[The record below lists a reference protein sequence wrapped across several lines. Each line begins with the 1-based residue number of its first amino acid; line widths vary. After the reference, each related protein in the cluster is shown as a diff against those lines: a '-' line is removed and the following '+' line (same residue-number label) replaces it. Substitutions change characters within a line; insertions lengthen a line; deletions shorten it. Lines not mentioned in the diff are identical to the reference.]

1 MRKQNL
7 NQIGDGLGGSRWKTN
22 NPCEKARYESKDRRS
37 NRSRLDRSY
46 KNSPIV
52 EVLPKTNQNW
62 FLPIIIIMSYSEKN
76 YMIYSFKIVID
87 FLLEPRIKFMI
98 FLIQWKPWRLF
109 KVI

>member
-7 NQIGDGLGGSRWKTN
+7 NQIGDGLGGSGWKTN
-22 NPCEKARYESKDRRS
+22 NPCEKARYEYKDRRS

-52 EVLPKTNQNW
+52 ESFPKTNQNW
-62 FLPIIIIMSYSEKN
+62 ILRIIISYSEKN

-98 FLIQWKPWRLF
+98 FLIQRKPWRLF